1 MKGKIVKI
9 LSNDYTVK
17 LDNDEKIICKARG
30 VFRNKNIIPLVG
42 DNVEVNIDKKIIE
55 EIHPRLNELIR
66 PPVANIDIALIVV
79 SAKEPEFSSNLLDK
93 MINIIEYNNI
103 IPVIIISKYDLLN
116 DTKEIDKI
124 INYYIKIGY
133 KVFINNQIDDIKSVI
148 KNKIVILTGQTGVGK
163 STLINK
169 LETSMNLKTNQISKA
184 LGRGKHTTRHVEL
197 YDLCEGLIADT
208 PGFSSLNFINMSIED
223 IRDNFIEF
231 NLYKDKCK
239 YKDCNHINEIE
250 CEVKRKVQDNTILKS
265 RYENYV
271 KYVNDKGR

>member
-250 CEVKRKVQDNTILKS
+250 YEVKRKVQDNTILKS